1 MNEGGVKPEEYL
13 YLVNE
18 VLKRSHYRSVL
29 KGMRIEYED
38 AYQIGA
44 VGLIRAAKD
53 YNPSICEFPA
63 FAVMRIKRELN
74 HHFRHL
80 NRPNR
85 RGHALSLNIPLS
97 HDTTDEFIDTL
108 EDTSVDI
115 NSTLTNVMLDKLT
128 GPEKQLLQLLYY
140 RDNRVQDAKRQ
151 MKLDGRKYYRILKS
165 LKNQITEI
173 LGHEPERNVQYV

>member
-1 MNEGGVKPEEYL
+1 MID
-13 YLVNE
+13 E

-29 KGMRIEYED
+29 NGMRIEYED

-44 VGLIRAAKD
+44 VGLIRAAKA

-85 RGHALSLNIPLS
+85 RGHVLSLNMPLS
-97 HDTTDEFIDTL
+97 YNTTDEFIDTL

-115 NSTLTNVMLDKLT
+115 DSALTNVMLDKLA
-128 GPEKQLLQLLYY
+128 GQEKQLLQLLYY
-140 RDNRVQDAKRQ
+140 RDNRVQDTKRL
-151 MKLDGRKYYRILKS
+151 MKISEKKYYRILKS

-173 LGHEPERNVQYV
+173 FGHEPERNIQYV